1 MTAIAAAAMN
11 RATDVLEAAA
21 AEYSGKN
28 EELNQAFT
36 GAGGFDERIAGKEA
50 EVDEFKE
57 QAAASIAEGMGAKG
71 GLVPFMTTGGQVTW
85 FFGIPKYQIEELRP
99 DGTLG
104 IGTHPAFIM
113 SNDAEA
119 GMLWYAAYDLSLK
132 NGEMVSQPNTQ
143 PYTGR
148 TFDEENALC
157 AGTEIAGQS
166 GHRNSSIWDNSL
178 ISLMIEKRVQDGG
191 SEPLGNT
198 SYGKSHSKTSAKGH
212 GSSWIKSGTMGA
224 LANHNGESHGIA
236 DFVGNVWCRCAGMH
250 LQDGEIFL
258 SANNDPLMIDNPV
271 STGYFYSSSNAS
283 GDGTPSIVSSAGD
296 VIRNGAVGD
305 DAHGAYG
312 VIGGAGGFSGL
323 AGASNEL
330 LKLAGL
336 APHADTTDLT
346 GAIWVRNYGRRAP
359 LLRGGWGTGANA
371 GPRALT
377 LNLAPSYRY
386 SNIGFRSAFVT
397 GVQ

>member
-1 MTAIAAAAMN
+1 MTAALATAMN
-11 RATDVLEAAA
+11 RATDALEANA
-21 AEYSGKN
+21 AEYAAKN

-36 GAGGFDERIAGKEA
+36 GAGGFDERIAEKEA
-50 EVDEFKE
+50 EVDEFKD

-71 GLVPFMTTGGQVTW
+71 GLVPFMTTGGQISW
-85 FFGIPKYQIEELRP
+85 FFGIPKYKIEELRP
-99 DGTLG
+99 DGSLG
-104 IGTHPAFIM
+104 TGTHPAFVM
-113 SNDAEA
+113 SNGQEA
-119 GMLWYAAYDLSLK
+119 AMVWYAAYALSLK
-132 NGEMVSQPNTQ
+132 NGEVVSQPNTQ

-198 SYGKSHSKTSAKGH
+198 SYGKSHLKTSAKGH
-212 GSSWIKSGTMGA
+212 GASWIKSGTMGA

-236 DFVGNVWCRCAGMH
+236 DFVGNVWCRSAGMH

-258 SANNDPLMIDNPV
+258 AANNDPLAINSPS
-271 STGYFYSSSNAS
+271 STGHFYSGSNAA
-283 GDGTPSIVSSAGD
+283 GNGTPSLTSNATAVS
-296 VIRNGAVGD
+296 RNGTVGD
-305 DAHGAYG
+305 DAHGAYD

-346 GAIWVRNYGRRAP
+346 GAIWVRNYGRRVP
-359 LLRGGWGTGANA
+359 LLRGSWGNGANA
-371 GPRALT
+371 GPRALY
-377 LNLAPSYRY
+377 LYLAPSDR
-386 SNIGFRSAFVT
+386 SSHLGFRSAFVT